1 MITISET
8 DRNQSLAEAKLKQ
21 MTGGDEITA
30 RVLWGSYTTFKIV
43 GKIFV
48 ATNNLPKV
56 NGRDHGIFR
65 RFQIV
70 PFNRTFMP
78 HEQDKALPDKLEAEL
93 SGILNWAIRGCI
105 EWQQQGLNP
114 PQIVKDQLDHY
125 QQDMDTVAKFVDAQ
139 LVLDPASKIQSSE
152 LYQEYRS
159 WCQRMGYSQQD
170 DKQFKASML
179 RIEKVTYGRSKA
191 GRHYAGVRYRWDEK
205 DVIEVKDRGI
215 LF

>member
-1 MITISET
+1 M
-8 DRNQSLAEAKLKQ
+8 
-21 MTGGDEITA
+21 
-30 RVLWGSYTTFKIV
+30 

-70 PFNRTFMP
+70 PFNRTFQS
-78 HEQDKALPDKLEAEL
+78 HEQDKALPDKLEEEL
-93 SGILNWAIRGCI
+93 SGILNWAIRGCLD
-105 EWQQQGLNP
+105 WQEQGLNP

-159 WCQRMGYSQQD
+159 WCQRMGYNLQD

-191 GRHYAGVRYRWDEK
+191 VRHYAGVRYRWDEK
-205 DVIEVKDRGI
+205 DVIEVKDRSI

>member
-21 MTGGDEITA
+21 MTGGDETTP

-48 ATNNLPKV
+48 DTNNLPPV

-93 SGILNWAIRGCI
+93 SGILICTTR
-105 EWQQQGLNP
+105 
-114 PQIVKDQLDHY
+114 
-125 QQDMDTVAKFVDAQ
+125 TVLTD
-139 LVLDPASKIQSSE
+139 I
-152 LYQEYRS
+152 
-159 WCQRMGYSQQD
+159 
-170 DKQFKASML
+170 
-179 RIEKVTYGRSKA
+179 
-191 GRHYAGVRYRWDEK
+191 
-205 DVIEVKDRGI
+205 
-215 LF
+215 